1 MKDKIYLKDKERY
14 FALPKKEIQY
24 IIIINRKILIQ
35 CKDYSFYIR
44 LPLSKIEEYLDND
57 FIRSHKS
64 CIINISNIV
73 YYDNKKRKAYF
84 DDSNSIDLISE
95 EMSKK
100 IELYFKNK
108 I

>member
-1 MKDKIYLKDKERY
+1 MKEKIYLKDKERY
-14 FALPKKEIQY
+14 FALDKKEIQY

-35 CKDYSFYIR
+35 CKDYRFYTR
-44 LPLSKIEEYLDND
+44 LPLSEIEKNLDTD
-57 FIRSHKS
+57 FIRTHKS
-64 CIINISNIV
+64 CIINVSNVV

-84 DDSNSIDLISE
+84 DDLNSIDLISE